1 MAITTDI
8 STADVAR
15 IVNTGERAG
24 FDTRKHLEH
33 AARQARER
41 NFQNML
47 IVDADAH
54 HYENESWPDVFKYI
68 EDPVIRHRAS
78 GTERTGNAARS

>member
-1 MAITTDI
+1 MAITTEI

-15 IVNTGERAG
+15 IINTGERAG
-24 FDTRKHLEH
+24 YDTSKHLEH

-68 EDPVIRHRAS
+68 DV
-78 GTERTGNAARS
+78 